1 MALVFRSAKSPG
13 MMALF
18 ALLMLIL
25 ATASILALIFLTG
38 AGRIVVAAIDI
49 LLILLFIWVLCA
61 TYYTFGDSALI
72 LRCGPLREEYDYSE
86 LKTALRTRGYG
97 FVMALAFDRL
107 ELNAGLNPERG
118 RIVLSPEREDAFLE
132 ELARR
137 CPGLQIQ

>member
-107 ELNAGLNPERG
+107 ELNAGLNP
-118 RIVLSPEREDAFLE
+118 
-132 ELARR
+132 
-137 CPGLQIQ
+137 